1 MESSLSPPATRT
13 LAGAQL
19 LVVED
24 DFLLLTDIEEVLL
37 EAGADVQACRS
48 IAEALRLAEKEGI
61 SAAILD
67 VRIGPESIAPVAR
80 KLAARGI
87 PFVFY
92 TGQLGNDPMMA
103 EWPNCRTISKPAQ
116 PQIIVKAVAEL
127 LRVQC

>member
-1 MESSLSPPATRT
+1 MDLE
-13 LAGAQL
+13 G
-19 LVVED
+19 
-24 DFLLLTDIEEVLL
+24 VLL
-37 EAGADVQACRS
+37 DAGADVQACRA
-48 IAEALRLAEKEGI
+48 IADALRLAEKERI

-67 VRIGPESIAPVAR
+67 VRIGPDSIAPVAR

-116 PQIIVKAVAEL
+116 SQIIVNAVAEL
-127 LRVQC
+127 LRVQV